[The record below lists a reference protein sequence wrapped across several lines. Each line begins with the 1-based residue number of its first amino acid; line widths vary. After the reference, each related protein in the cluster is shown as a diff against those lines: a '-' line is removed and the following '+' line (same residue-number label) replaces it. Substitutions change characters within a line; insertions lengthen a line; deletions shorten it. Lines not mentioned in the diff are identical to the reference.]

1 MEMFGLLGAGLGA
14 AGSIGSA
21 VIGANAQHEASVNNY
36 MVALMNYYQR
46 QREVQQAQMEASRIE
61 NKNNQGF
68 TDARGNS
75 TKYVPGQGWVATA
88 APDVKALQSRE
99 TNEQMQA
106 LGTDATIKRQ
116 QLLKNSQR
124 SSGEGDYANALMDQ
138 MRRQLRTNP
147 DQLENTLRGAATQG
161 VNRAYDDTQAGVNQE
176 ALRTRSSNAGEAMKT
191 LARSR
196 SSSLGDAMMS
206 ARMASLDKAPAMD
219 AANKGSEANLYN
231 MFASRASAMPDVAF
245 QPSGVSDS
253 ASSMLGP
260 AGKLAQT
267 GQGYSFQAAS
277 MPGPRMPYMP
287 ADYGTANAIGATGSS
302 LGGVFTNLN
311 NQNNYDGLLNAI
323 RGNVRQNQGSYA
335 G

>member
-36 MVALMNYYQR
+36 MIALMNYYQR
-46 QREVQQAQMEASRIE
+46 QREVMQARQEAARIE
-61 NKNNQGF
+61 HRNDQGF

-75 TKYVPGQGWVATA
+75 TKFVPGQGWVATA
-88 APDVKALQSRE
+88 APAVKALQNRE
-99 TNEQMQA
+99 TSEQMQA
-106 LGTDATIKRQ
+106 LGTDASVKRQ
-116 QLLKNSQR
+116 QLLKNSER

-138 MRRQLRTNP
+138 MRRQTRTNP

-161 VNRAYDDTQAGVNQE
+161 VNRAYDDTQASLNTE
-176 ALRTRSSNAGEAMKT
+176 ALRTRSSNAGEMMKT

-196 SSSLGDAMMS
+196 ASSLGDAMMG
-206 ARMASLDKAPAMD
+206 ARMAALDKAPQLD

-245 QPSGVSDS
+245 QPSGVSDN

-260 AGKLAQT
+260 AGKLAQA

-277 MPGPRMPYMP
+277 MPGPRMPYQP
-287 ADYGTANAIGATGSS
+287 ADYGTANAVGAAGNA
-302 LGGVFTNLN
+302 LGGVFSNLN
-311 NQNNYDGLLNAI
+311 NQNNYNGLLEAI
-323 RGNVRQNQGSYA
+323 RSNTRQNQGSYA